1 MKGQRKK
8 TSTYRKLSILGFE
21 MVEGGHNFFGLLEF
35 DVTNLR
41 KELRKQRTC
50 GKGGSLFSFL
60 LKAIGRCL
68 EEIPELN
75 AMINRKKETLFSEV
89 DIAIPI
95 EILDKETVYNKQ
107 HIIRNINSKTLE
119 DVTVEIDLAKKNAG
133 ESITYLT
140 SKWSQNLLAHIPAR
154 LVLFL
159 YRSILKNHDLVKKF
173 SGTVFVTSVSMF
185 SNVPGFIIPYAG
197 GPKAVSFAIG
207 SVQKKPVVRDNQIQ
221 IREMM
226 NITATFNHDLVDGAP
241 AARFIN
247 KLRKYIETDYLH
259 FFTG

>member
-68 EEIPELN
+68 EEVPELN
-75 AMINRKKETLFSEV
+75 AMINRKKETLFDEV

-95 EILDKETVYNKQ
+95 EILDKDTVYNKQ
-107 HIIRNINSKTLE
+107 HIVRNINSKTLE
-119 DVTVEIDLAKKNAG
+119 DVTAEIDLAKNIAG
-133 ESITYLT
+133 ESSTYLT
-140 SKWSQNLLAHIPAR
+140 SKWSQNLLAHLPAR

-247 KLRKYIETDYLH
+247 KLRKYIETDYQH
-259 FFTG
+259 FFSG